1 MINDTNEHVLVG
13 LSSSPSNEKIV
24 KTAAKMAKAF
34 NAKFTALY
42 VKTTKD
48 DKMSLDDKFRLKS
61 NISLAESLGATVVTI
76 YGDDIS
82 FQIAEYARISEVTK
96 IVIGRSAVNKRKS
109 PMKSLVT
116 DQLITIAPNVDI
128 YIIPDYSLKTNK
140 KNNFLYNVIT
150 LKDVLLSIVI
160 MLLTTLLGYV
170 FMELGFTDANI
181 ITIYILAVLITS
193 ILTNSKVCWILFSI
207 ASVFIFNYLFTA
219 PKFSFVAYDK
229 GYIFTFGVMLI
240 ASLITGNIANK
251 MKVQTK
257 ESSEVAYRT
266 KILFET
272 NKLLQKAEN
281 DDEIIT
287 VTTEQLKTLLKRNV
301 YGSLLVNG
309 QIEKNETINF
319 NEDVLKYAIKN
330 NLRVGATTEY
340 FPEDKYLYIPISL
353 GSNRYG
359 IIIIEINETNID
371 SLENSILF
379 SIIGECAISLE
390 NNYILKENEK
400 SKRIAQNEELRG
412 NLLRSISHDLR
423 TPLTSIAGNA
433 DNLLLN
439 SESFSLE
446 TRKQMYLTIYEES
459 MWLHNLVENILSIT
473 KIEDGEMNFNYTTEL
488 INDVVVEALKHI
500 ERRKIKNT
508 INFNA
513 NADMVFVKIDAR
525 LIIQVIINLLDNAI
539 KYSKENSTIII
550 QTKLEEN
557 KLYVIVSDYGIGIPD
572 DIKPYIFDRF
582 YIGTNAVIDGRKSLG
597 LGLSLCKSI
606 IKAHDGEIFVLDNEP
621 CGTKVIFTLPIE
633 EVDIHE

>member
-1 MINDTNEHVLVG
+1 
-13 LSSSPSNEKIV
+13 
-24 KTAAKMAKAF
+24 
-34 NAKFTALY
+34 
-42 VKTTKD
+42 
-48 DKMSLDDKFRLKS
+48 
-61 NISLAESLGATVVTI
+61 
-76 YGDDIS
+76 
-82 FQIAEYARISEVTK
+82 
-96 IVIGRSAVNKRKS
+96 
-109 PMKSLVT
+109 
-116 DQLITIAPNVDI
+116 
-128 YIIPDYSLKTNK
+128 
-140 KNNFLYNVIT
+140 
-150 LKDVLLSIVI
+150 
-160 MLLTTLLGYV
+160 
-170 FMELGFTDANI
+170 
-181 ITIYILAVLITS
+181 
-193 ILTNSKVCWILFSI
+193 
-207 ASVFIFNYLFTA
+207 
-219 PKFSFVAYDK
+219 
-229 GYIFTFGVMLI
+229 
-240 ASLITGNIANK
+240 

-281 DDEIIT
+281 DDEIIN

-353 GSNRYG
+353 GSNIYG

-459 MWLHNLVENILSIT
+459 MWLHNLVENI
-473 KIEDGEMNFNYTTEL
+473 
-488 INDVVVEALKHI
+488 
-500 ERRKIKNT
+500 
-508 INFNA
+508 
-513 NADMVFVKIDAR
+513 
-525 LIIQVIINLLDNAI
+525 
-539 KYSKENSTIII
+539 
-550 QTKLEEN
+550 
-557 KLYVIVSDYGIGIPD
+557 
-572 DIKPYIFDRF
+572 
-582 YIGTNAVIDGRKSLG
+582 
-597 LGLSLCKSI
+597 
-606 IKAHDGEIFVLDNEP
+606 
-621 CGTKVIFTLPIE
+621 
-633 EVDIHE
+633 

>member
-353 GSNRYG
+353 GSNIYG

-459 MWLHNLVENILSIT
+459 MWLHNLVENILAIT
-473 KIEDGEMNFNYTTEL
+473 KIEEGKMNFNYTTEL
-488 INDVVVEALKHI
+488 INDVIIEAIKRI
-500 ERRKIKNT
+500 KNNKIKHDIIYKSNYE
-508 INFNA
+508 
-513 NADMVFVKIDAR
+513 MVLVKIDAK
-525 LIIQVIINLLDNAI
+525 LIVQVIINLLDNAI
-539 KYSKENSTIII
+539 KYSNEGTQIII
-550 QTKLEEN
+550 ETIQKDKKINVT
-557 KLYVIVSDYGIGIPD
+557 ISDNGFGIPD
-572 DIKPYIFDRF
+572 DIKPYVFDRF
-582 YIGTNAVIDGRKSLG
+582 YTGVIIADGRKSLG
-597 LGLSLCKSI
+597 LGLALCKSI
-606 IKAHDGEIFVLDNEP
+606 IKAHNGEILVADNEP
-621 CGTKVIFTLPIE
+621 NGTKITFTLPIE
-633 EVDIHE
+633 EVEFHE

>member
-1 MINDTNEHVLVG
+1 
-13 LSSSPSNEKIV
+13 
-24 KTAAKMAKAF
+24 
-34 NAKFTALY
+34 
-42 VKTTKD
+42 
-48 DKMSLDDKFRLKS
+48 
-61 NISLAESLGATVVTI
+61 
-76 YGDDIS
+76 
-82 FQIAEYARISEVTK
+82 
-96 IVIGRSAVNKRKS
+96 
-109 PMKSLVT
+109 
-116 DQLITIAPNVDI
+116 
-128 YIIPDYSLKTNK
+128 
-140 KNNFLYNVIT
+140 
-150 LKDVLLSIVI
+150 
-160 MLLTTLLGYV
+160 
-170 FMELGFTDANI
+170 
-181 ITIYILAVLITS
+181 
-193 ILTNSKVCWILFSI
+193 LTNSKVCWILFSI

-281 DDEIIT
+281 DDEIIN

-353 GSNRYG
+353 GSNIYG

-390 NNYILKENEK
+390 NNYFLKENEK

-459 MWLHNLVENILSIT
+459 MWLHNLVENILAIT
-473 KIEDGEMNFNYTTEL
+473 KIEEGKMNFNYTTEL
-488 INDVVVEALKHI
+488 INDVIIEAIKRI
-500 ERRKIKNT
+500 KNNKIKHDIIYKSNYE
-508 INFNA
+508 
-513 NADMVFVKIDAR
+513 MVLVKIDAK
-525 LIIQVIINLLDNAI
+525 LIVQVIINLLDNAI
-539 KYSKENSTIII
+539 KYSNEGTQIII
-550 QTKLEEN
+550 ETIQKDKKINVT
-557 KLYVIVSDYGIGIPD
+557 ISDNGFGIPD
-572 DIKPYIFDRF
+572 DIKPYVFDRF
-582 YIGTNAVIDGRKSLG
+582 YTGVIIADGRKSLG
-597 LGLSLCKSI
+597 LGLALCKSI
-606 IKAHDGEIFVLDNEP
+606 IKAHNGEILVADNEP
-621 CGTKVIFTLPIE
+621 NGTKITFTLPIE
-633 EVDIHE
+633 EVEFHE

>member
-1 MINDTNEHVLVG
+1 
-13 LSSSPSNEKIV
+13 
-24 KTAAKMAKAF
+24 
-34 NAKFTALY
+34 
-42 VKTTKD
+42 
-48 DKMSLDDKFRLKS
+48 
-61 NISLAESLGATVVTI
+61 
-76 YGDDIS
+76 
-82 FQIAEYARISEVTK
+82 
-96 IVIGRSAVNKRKS
+96 
-109 PMKSLVT
+109 
-116 DQLITIAPNVDI
+116 
-128 YIIPDYSLKTNK
+128 
-140 KNNFLYNVIT
+140 
-150 LKDVLLSIVI
+150 

-281 DDEIIT
+281 DDEIIN

-353 GSNRYG
+353 GSNIYG

-371 SLENSILF
+371 LSKLNGKN
-379 SIIGECAISLE
+379 IISS
-390 NNYILKENEK
+390 NNYLKF
-400 SKRIAQNEELRG
+400 
-412 NLLRSISHDLR
+412 D
-423 TPLTSIAGNA
+423 
-433 DNLLLN
+433 
-439 SESFSLE
+439 
-446 TRKQMYLTIYEES
+446 
-459 MWLHNLVENILSIT
+459 ILSLICNLEERYGCNYSSCLG
-473 KIEDGEMNFNYTTEL
+473 KRFFIDKDGYVSFCYKRESYIGNIINAELTEL
-488 INDVVVEALKHI
+488 ISKSELFKSILIKSINRRNECKDKCSYFSLCKGGCILEDKECDEFTNLICKEKEELEQIISSSFDLKNEH
-500 ERRKIKNT
+500 
-508 INFNA
+508 
-513 NADMVFVKIDAR
+513 
-525 LIIQVIINLLDNAI
+525 L
-539 KYSKENSTIII
+539 SKENII
-550 QTKLEEN
+550 LW
-557 KLYVIVSDYGIGIPD
+557 
-572 DIKPYIFDRF
+572 YISR
-582 YIGTNAVIDGRKSLG
+582 YHNVK
-597 LGLSLCKSI
+597 
-606 IKAHDGEIFVLDNEP
+606 
-621 CGTKVIFTLPIE
+621 
-633 EVDIHE
+633 